1 MKESTAVLL
10 RPQRFNDLHVCS
22 KDRGQDAATK
32 PMISE
37 KTRTFHEMSKVRAN
51 RKASSEKVLYAIF
64 SFCYQL

>member
-1 MKESTAVLL
+1 MI
-10 RPQRFNDLHVCS
+10 FMC
-22 KDRGQDAATK
+22 AARIAGRIPPTK

-64 SFCYQL
+64 SFCYLL